1 MRSLFELPFPHA
13 TRRRRP
19 PGGCR
24 RACTHRSRLAAYP
37 ARWPCRQRRARAA
50 ALSRARVAGRLC
62 HSSRDKRWRHA
73 QARSG
78 RTLRRHAET
87 L

>member
-24 RACTHRSRLAAYP
+24 RACTHRSRHAAYP
-37 ARWPCRQRRARAA
+37 ARWP
-50 ALSRARVAGRLC
+50 SR
-62 HSSRDKRWRHA
+62 
-73 QARSG
+73 
-78 RTLRRHAET
+78 
-87 L
+87 

>member
-24 RACTHRSRLAAYP
+24 RACIHLSRPAACR
-37 ARWPCRQRRARAA
+37 ARWPCPWRRP
-50 ALSRARVAGRLC
+50 RV
-62 HSSRDKRWRHA
+62 
-73 QARSG
+73 
-78 RTLRRHAET
+78 
-87 L
+87 

>member
-24 RACTHRSRLAAYP
+24 RACIHLSRPAVCR
-37 ARWPCRQRRARAA
+37 ARWPCLLRRPRAA
-50 ALSRARVAGRLC
+50 AQLRARDADRRC
-62 HSSRDKRWRHA
+62 RSSRDEG
-73 QARSG
+73 S
-78 RTLRRHAET
+78 RR